1 MRIALSI
8 FAIAA
13 FLNALAFD
21 SDLWL
26 GKRAEMDAVSATL
39 RESYAKCVD
48 AMKTPAEN
56 VAVPFENWPNGS
68 VKSSLTAEKAQFFME
83 EGLVW
88 GEGVIVRQFDEK
100 GHETAKL
107 EAENCIVDRNT
118 RMGWVE
124 GKAKLKYG
132 KTTINGEKIFFSLSD
147 EYIKIY
153 SNVEIN
159 SSDLKMEGVKL

>member
-1 MRIALSI
+1 MDVV
-8 FAIAA
+8 AA
-13 FLNALAFD
+13 
-21 SDLWL
+21 
-26 GKRAEMDAVSATL
+26 RL
-39 RESYAKCVD
+39 RESYVKCVE

-56 VAVPFENWPNGS
+56 VAVPFENWPDGS

-83 EGLVW
+83 DGLIW
-88 GEGVIVRQFDEK
+88 GEGVVVRQFDEK
-100 GHETAKL
+100 GSETANL
-107 EAENCIVDRNT
+107 EAENCVVDRNT

-132 KTTINGEKIFFSLSD
+132 KTTVDGEKIFFSLPD

-153 SNVEIN
+153 SNVEIH